1 MKMKD
6 RIINIVVVIAM
17 IVFANYPM
25 YKNLKSTAKEIDLI
39 LQTVQVEI
47 IAWQKDI
54 NIVQGKIEGI
64 RNELVGTVNKGL
76 AQTDSVLNKI
86 KLLESETKALGN
98 KIDSLKSQVIK
109 KFKSKVEILNKAKL
123 KTDDKIK
130 KTIKLKDEIKD
141 KLRILDGKFK

>member
-1 MKMKD
+1 MKD
-6 RIINIVVVIAM
+6 RIINIVVVIVM

-98 KIDSLKSQVIK
+98 KIDSLKSQVVD
-109 KFKSKVEILNKAKL
+109 KFKTKVEVLNKVKL

>member
-1 MKMKD
+1 
-6 RIINIVVVIAM
+6 
-17 IVFANYPM
+17 M

-98 KIDSLKSQVIK
+98 KIDSLKSQVVD
-109 KFKSKVEILNKAKL
+109 KFKTKVEVLNKVKL

>member
-1 MKMKD
+1 MKD
-6 RIINIVVVIAM
+6 RIINIVVVIVM

-47 IAWQKDI
+47 IAWQRDI
-54 NIVQGKIEGI
+54 GIVQGKIEGI

-98 KIDSLKSQVIK
+98 KIDSLKSQVVD
-109 KFKSKVEILNKAKL
+109 KFKTKVEVLNKVKL

>member
-1 MKMKD
+1 MKD

-98 KIDSLKSQVIK
+98 KIDSLKSQVVD
-109 KFKSKVEILNKAKL
+109 KFKTKVEVLNKVKL